1 MDKYIF
7 KKSNILNSD
16 ECQYFIDLIDNAP
29 ESDKQF
35 DKLRGYYA
43 LGSLDTFNHKEW
55 DYLYKIL
62 DNCMDEYVSL
72 HPFLNRLGSKWEVD
86 PYINTQKYI
95 PGNFYKTE
103 HCEVGVNGKQ
113 QNMALRRILAWM
125 IYLNDIKRG
134 GGTCW
139 PQQNFISTAKE
150 GDLYIWPAGWTHSHY
165 GMIAPYETKY
175 ILTGWCS
182 FVEI

>member
-29 ESDKQF
+29 ESDKRF
-35 DKLRGYYA
+35 DKLRGY
-43 LGSLDTFNHKEW
+43 LLLDKVNPSNQWNELN
-55 DYLYKIL
+55 DIL
-62 DNCMDEYVSL
+62 VDCLNEYVSL
-72 HPFLNRLGSKWEVD
+72 HPFLSKQGSEWGLDYNV
-86 PYINTQKYI
+86 NLQKYL
-95 PGNFYKTE
+95 PGNFYKKE
-103 HCEVGVNGKQ
+103 HCEYGPFPVQ
-113 QNMALRRILAWM
+113 RFRILAWM
-125 IYLNDIKRG
+125 IYLNDIKKG

-165 GMIAPYETKY
+165 GMIAPYEIKY
-175 ILTGWCS
+175 ILTGWCI
-182 FVEI
+182 FI

>member
-1 MDKYIF
+1 MDKHIF

-29 ESDKQF
+29 ESHKKFDKYRGYFKVSIDKQR
-35 DKLRGYYA
+35 D
-43 LGSLDTFNHKEW
+43 HV
-55 DYLYKIL
+55 YKIL
-62 DNCMDEYVSL
+62 NNCMKEYVSL
-72 HPFLNRLGSKWEVD
+72 HPFLNKICVKWKVD
-86 PYINTQKYI
+86 LFSNLQKYV

-103 HCEVGVNGKQ
+103 HCEVGVGGKEQ
-113 QNMALRRILAWM
+113 KRAFRRILAWM
-125 IYLNDIKRG
+125 IYLNDIKKG

-182 FVEI
+182 FIEEKT